1 MLNSNH
7 LSLVQDIFDNMQM
20 QQPEEFF
27 KIVFLKIPHNSQE
40 NTCVGVSFSYIIARV
55 TQDTIQKIKD

>member
-1 MLNSNH
+1 M
-7 LSLVQDIFDNMQM
+7 QDIFDNMQM
-20 QQPEEFF
+20 QPPEEFF

-40 NTCVGVSFSYIIARV
+40 NTCVGVSFSYIIAMV

>member
-1 MLNSNH
+1 M
-7 LSLVQDIFDNMQM
+7 QDIFDNMQM
-20 QQPEEFF
+20 QPPEEFF